1 MLAADELPLVYG
13 AGLWPIPQA
22 KPAFVLKQDECR
34 LIFILCCGQSIHSS
48 TDSCNVQLFQN
59 VDLSIRSN
67 GFVILLSLNMIFYYL
82 GSTLDRKLNFWFVGV
97 TSKLKAYSKSRLYI
111 LYYVNVWNVTF
122 AKSWVSTGMLYL
134 SFNLSLL
141 WPLCNAAA
149 I

>member
-34 LIFILCCGQSIHSS
+34 LILLVLCYGQSIHSS
-48 TDSCNVQLFQN
+48 TDSRNVHLFQY

-82 GSTLDRKLNFWFVGV
+82 GSTLGLNLNF
-97 TSKLKAYSKSRLYI
+97 
-111 LYYVNVWNVTF
+111 
-122 AKSWVSTGMLYL
+122 
-134 SFNLSLL
+134 
-141 WPLCNAAA
+141 
-149 I
+149 